1 MPVSFSFGRRPPLR
15 RAVVRRRRLGR
26 KKATQ
31 SHRSQIGQRSVREE
45 NALDLEETLA
55 KVAELSREELH
66 IVRKRA
72 EEKTPARDHG
82 HDFNEMR
89 NAADR
94 LDHYA
99 HVLRRLHD
107 NELGQNWRH
116 ESLADRT

>member
-1 MPVSFSFGRRPPLR
+1 MQPPAGRHHRG
-15 RAVVRRRRLGR
+15 RRLGR
-26 KKATQ
+26 KKATG
-31 SHRSQIGQRSVREE
+31 IASVREE
-45 NALDLEETLA
+45 NTLDLEETLA
-55 KVAELSREELH
+55 KVVELSREELH

-72 EEKTPARDHG
+72 EEKTAARDHG

-107 NELGQNWRH
+107 SELGQNWRH
-116 ESLADRT
+116 ESLADRG

>member
-1 MPVSFSFGRRPPLR
+1 L
-15 RAVVRRRRLGR
+15 VRRRRLGR

-31 SHRSQIGQRSVREE
+31 RIGSQIGQRPV
-45 NALDLEETLA
+45 
-55 KVAELSREELH
+55 
-66 IVRKRA
+66 
-72 EEKTPARDHG
+72 RDHG

-99 HVLRRLHD
+99 HLLRRLHD

-116 ESLADRT
+116 ESLADRG

>member
-1 MPVSFSFGRRPPLR
+1 MPVSFSSAAGRGPAARWSAAVGSAARNPPNRIGHRP
-15 RAVVRRRRLGR
+15 VRG
-26 KKATQ
+26 
-31 SHRSQIGQRSVREE
+31 E

-116 ESLADRT
+116 ESLSDRS